1 MKWSWE
7 LFPTTPKAKRAYY
20 FMLILGIANVIIYF
34 VQDDDFVLGD
44 YVGIIGA
51 GVIIWGLIGLN
62 KLQRKKQQ
70 EPENS

>member
-7 LFPTTPKAKRAYY
+7 LFPTTPKAKRGYY

-62 KLQRKKQQ
+62 KLQRKKATRA
-70 EPENS
+70 